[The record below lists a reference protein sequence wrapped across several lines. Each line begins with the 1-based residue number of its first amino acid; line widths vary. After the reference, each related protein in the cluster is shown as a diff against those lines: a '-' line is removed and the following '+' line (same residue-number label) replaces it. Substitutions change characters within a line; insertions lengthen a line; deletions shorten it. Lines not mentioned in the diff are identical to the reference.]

1 MALLITPLMKY
12 EIDFLTNATADLAA
26 VAVLLVLVLH
36 QQQQLHNFL
45 WPKRSACCHHILT
58 FYSHI

>member
-26 VAVLLVLVLH
+26 VAVLLVLH
-36 QQQQLHNFL
+36 QQQLHNFL